1 VEGDILD
8 FASLEDALDGV
19 DKVYHTAAIV
29 SFSPKDR
36 AQMLQVNVEG
46 TANVVNACLTQRV
59 RKLCH
64 VSSIAS
70 LGRNSAKGLVTEETH
85 WKTAPEN
92 SYYAISKY
100 GAEREAW
107 RGAEEGLEVV
117 VVNPSLIIGP
127 GDWNKGSIAVFRMA
141 AKGLKFYTSGQ
152 TGYVDVRDVSRAM
165 IQLMESDING
175 ERFLLN
181 SENMKF
187 RTFFDLMH
195 KEFGKPTAKVA
206 VNPMLAEM
214 GWRIEKLRAFLT
226 GREPVIT
233 KETAKAANYS
243 YEFSAG
249 KIKSALHFEFIPLAR
264 SVKEICSFYKRD
276 HPV

>member
-1 VEGDILD
+1 
-8 FASLEDALDGV
+8 
-19 DKVYHTAAIV
+19 
-29 SFSPKDR
+29 
-36 AQMLQVNVEG
+36 
-46 TANVVNACLTQRV
+46 VNACLTKGV
-59 RKLCH
+59 KKLCH

-100 GAEREAW
+100 GAEREVW
-107 RGAEEGLEVV
+107 RGAEEGLNVV

-127 GDWNKGSIAVFRMA
+127 GDWKKGSIAVFRMA

-152 TGYVDVRDVSRAM
+152 TGYVDVRDVVRAM
-165 IQLMESDING
+165 VFLMESQIKG

-195 KEFGKPTAKVA
+195 KEFGRPPASMP
-206 VNPMLAEM
+206 VNPLLAEA
-214 GWRIEKLRAFLT
+214 GWRIEKWRARLL

-233 KETAKAANYS
+233 RETARAANYS
-243 YEFSAG
+243 YEFSAD
-249 KIKSALHFEFIPLAR
+249 KIKKALNFEFIPVAT
-264 SVKEICSFYKRD
+264 SVKEICAFFKKDQAR
-276 HPV
+276 